1 MSIGI
6 GVKCS
11 GRRRLRV
18 HLGAGLG
25 AKRIQEA
32 WADGQQLL
40 LDEAVALT
48 LQEDISEVRLTLSC
62 HAASQLTMADPCPT
76 APG

>member
-6 GVKCS
+6 GVKGS

-18 HLGAGLG
+18 HLAAGLG

-32 WADGQQLL
+32 WADGQPLS

-48 LQEDISEVRLTLSC
+48 LQEDISEVR
-62 HAASQLTMADPCPT
+62 
-76 APG
+76 